1 MTVSGSETVEVFSNT
16 DVRKNVRWFSSPK
29 KCNTLLFF
37 VVLLV
42 YFQRF
47 INVEDDMSKL
57 QYSVSGKVIF
67 LLFTIFLVS
76 FFFSC
81 KTAPKEKPVDPNFLG
96 DYAPIQFE
104 NLMGVSYN
112 AKKIK
117 PLEIKAFFVP
127 RMNTVELYFRLGI
140 NSMALVLDQETRET
154 LLDSIYAYLEDYQ
167 EERFLPNYIP
177 TKENVYK
184 NGKLSISWGL
194 LSPGY
199 TASDSPFRTNYK
211 NLDAKP
217 YFYIYIQPSPDDKK
231 ENYSPKTEF
240 YFSPSQLEAL
250 VEVLEQENLQAYIDE
265 LDTKAYGF

>member
-1 MTVSGSETVEVFSNT
+1 MSKRRKERWGFRGRETSH
-16 DVRKNVRWFSSPK
+16 RKRWFSSPK

-47 INVEDDMSKL
+47 INVEDDMSKI
-57 QYSVSGKVIF
+57 QSTMSKKVIF

-81 KTAPKEKPVDPNFLG
+81 NTTPKEKPIDPNFLG

-112 AKKIK
+112 TKKIK

-127 RMNTVELYFRLGI
+127 RMNTVELYFHLGI
-140 NSMALVLDQETRET
+140 NSIALVLDQEAREI
-154 LLDSIYAYLEDYQ
+154 LLDSIYAYLLDYQ
-167 EERFLPNYIP
+167 EERFLPNYVP